1 MWLDH
6 GFSFWLQQQSCSLE
20 LNLTFTQNPVWL
32 QVASC
37 CFYKT
42 FKKSEQHHHRPTE
55 LNNVY
60 TILLFFYF
68 CSTNYL
74 LLSPALGQDSGCL
87 WSSLCLTANSVKGH
101 SCATWLEL
109 LCTAPSAGLH
119 LCAGTHTGSS
129 SHQVSE
135 PPPETAIWITQGNSY
150 TFMPLYDFD
159 SKLSEFILIMSCQC
173 WATIIG
179 TICWMCL

>member
-1 MWLDH
+1 MVGSWFFFLTPTAELLP
-6 GFSFWLQQQSCSLE
+6 GAKFNIYTKSCLAASRILLFLQ
-20 LNLTFTQNPVWL
+20 NI
-32 QVASC
+32 
-37 CFYKT
+37 
-42 FKKSEQHHHRPTE
+42 KKSEQHHHRPTE

-135 PPPETAIWITQGNSY
+135 PPPETAI
-150 TFMPLYDFD
+150 
-159 SKLSEFILIMSCQC
+159 
-173 WATIIG
+173 
-179 TICWMCL
+179 